1 MSQVDIEA
9 ILRVLSSNTNIIF
22 VEPKNHSERVQTLV
36 LCDIAQSLRRIAHI
50 LEEKTK

>member
-1 MSQVDIEA
+1 MSYHIDIEA
-9 ILRVLSSNTNIIF
+9 VKRSLKEVGNTFASDTTPGERIQAVL
-22 VEPKNHSERVQTLV
+22 